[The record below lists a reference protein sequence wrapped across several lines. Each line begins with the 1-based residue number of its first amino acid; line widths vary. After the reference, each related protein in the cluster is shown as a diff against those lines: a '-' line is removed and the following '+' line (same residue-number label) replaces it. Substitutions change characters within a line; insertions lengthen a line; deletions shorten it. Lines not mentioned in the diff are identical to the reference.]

1 MFKTSANYLS
11 MIKFSHT
18 IFALPF
24 AIVGFFLAV
33 HVEGY
38 SFEWT
43 KLGFV
48 VLCMVFARSS
58 AMGFNRYID
67 REIDKKNARTAQR
80 EIPAGKIS
88 QTAALTFVIVSAIA
102 FVITTWF
109 INPINPMC
117 FFLSPVALLVVLG
130 YSITKRFTALCHFVL
145 GLGLSLAP
153 IGAYLAVTGHFAV
166 LPIIFSFVVL
176 LWTGGFDII
185 YALQDEDFDKEQ
197 NLHSI
202 PAKTGRI
209 TAMTISNIAHS
220 FAAILVIIAGVYGS
234 FDWLY
239 WVGAMLFI
247 SLLFYQHRLVKPND
261 ISKVDLAFMT
271 TNGVASVLFGV
282 FVVLSLI
289 F

>member
-33 HVEGY
+33 YVEGNP
-38 SFEWT
+38 FEWT
-43 KLGFV
+43 KFV
-48 VLCMVFARSS
+48 YVLLCMVFARSS

-80 EIPAGKIS
+80 EIPAGTIS
-88 QTAALTFVIVSAIA
+88 QKAALWFVTISAFA
-102 FVITTWF
+102 FITTTWF
-109 INPINPMC
+109 INPMC
-117 FFLSPVALLVVLG
+117 FYLSPVALLVILG
-130 YSITKRFTALCHFVL
+130 YSLTKRFTSLCHFVL

-153 IGAYLAVTGHFAV
+153 IGAYLAVTGYFAV
-166 LPIIFSFVVL
+166 LPIIFSFIVL

-185 YALQDEDFDKEQ
+185 YALQDEDFDKTQ

-202 PAKTGRI
+202 PAKTGRLK
-209 TAMTISNIAHS
+209 AMTISNIAHS
-220 FAAILVIIAGVYGS
+220 IAALLVIIAGFYGA
-234 FDWLY
+234 FNWLY
-239 WVGAMLFI
+239 WVGAIFFI

-271 TNGVASVLFGV
+271 TNGVASVVFGL
-282 FVVLSLI
+282 FVVLSLVI
-289 F
+289 

>member
-1 MFKTSANYLS
+1 MFKSSANYLS

-33 HVEGY
+33 YVEGY

-48 VLCMVFARSS
+48 ILCMVFARSS
-58 AMGFNRYID
+58 AMGFNRYLD

-88 QTAALTFVIVSAIA
+88 QTAALTFVIVSAFA

-109 INPINPMC
+109 INPMC

-166 LPIIFSFVVL
+166 LPIIFSFIVL

-209 TAMTISNIAHS
+209 TAMTISNIAHGIT
-220 FAAILVIIAGVYGS
+220 AILVIAGIYGS

-271 TNGVASVLFGV
+271 TNGVASLLFGV